1 MQKTSQQNK
10 KLSIV
15 KLVIQSLKFEYLL
28 RISQLIHPELFFF
41 LNVLESGDGYLD
53 PIRPQCASPRL
64 GSLLLI

>member
-41 LNVLESGDGYLD
+41 KMFLSLEMVTSILLG
-53 PIRPQCASPRL
+53 PSVPRPGWGVS
-64 GSLLLI
+64 S